1 MAEIQVRGCDDQ
13 DTIVS
18 SMSVLGCPG
27 LLPAAAADTMQ
38 RVPAADELSLLLA
51 SHLQCLALTSSPA
64 VACLLLLASHLQWC
78 ACASCLW
85 WPGCSWHAGLLAAA
99 GIILPMA
106 ETMAAAGNWQM
117 LPAMVCSSCWV
128 TFQQSYV
135 AQGSTST
142 QLPAVTRVITFNKFE
157 GQVSPSCLTQ
167 EQWSS
172 THLLIL
178 LSAGSN
184 NGDPQLVVLHITATD
199 VLLQDERAT
208 FQLAV
213 GSVAA

>member
-1 MAEIQVRGCDDQ
+1 
-13 DTIVS
+13 
-18 SMSVLGCPG
+18 
-27 LLPAAAADTMQ
+27 
-38 RVPAADELSLLLA
+38 
-51 SHLQCLALTSSPA
+51 
-64 VACLLLLASHLQWC
+64 
-78 ACASCLW
+78 
-85 WPGCSWHAGLLAAA
+85 
-99 GIILPMA
+99 MA

-117 LPAMVCSSCWV
+117 LPAMVCSSCLPV

-142 QLPAVTRVITFNKFE
+142 QLPAVTRVITFNKFQ

-199 VLLQDERAT
+199 VLLQDETAT